1 MRRLSRR
8 SPAKTGG
15 RTGKIGHPGGER
27 RTGAPPA
34 IRPWQMGN
42 SPVRE
47 GVGMDVTAGLE
58 RYLRHHRA
66 EGSTAKTQENHT
78 ISIGQFAA
86 WLAREG
92 RSGDLADLDADALRV
107 YIEHLRARGLA
118 QASVATKV
126 RSLKAFGKWLVREEY
141 VGKDPFGRVGQ
152 TKVDDTAKATLTP
165 AEVDRLLAT
174 CDRRRVVGARDF
186 ALILLL
192 FSTGLRAGEAVA
204 LRRDDLDGDKGLI
217 TVRRGKGG
225 KFRVVPLGRTV
236 ERAIDKYL
244 DHPRRRQYGRSPL
257 LFLTD
262 DGNPLDPNHLWH
274 LLERRGKRAGVH
286 AHPHKFRHSAAI
298 QYLRSGGRV
307 EVLRSMLGH
316 TTLDMTLHYARIVG
330 LDLAEAH
337 ATADPA
343 RSLKTRV

>member
-1 MRRLSRR
+1 
-8 SPAKTGG
+8 
-15 RTGKIGHPGGER
+15 
-27 RTGAPPA
+27 
-34 IRPWQMGN
+34 MGN
-42 SPVRE
+42 SPVRK
-47 GVGMDVTAGLE
+47 GVLMDVTTGLE

-225 KFRVVPLGRTV
+225 KFRVVPLGRPV

-316 TTLDMTLHYARIVG
+316 TTLDMTLHYARIAG

>member
-1 MRRLSRR
+1 MTGKIGF
-8 SPAKTGG
+8 PDDGG
-15 RTGKIGHPGGER
+15 RTGIH
-27 RTGAPPA
+27 PA

-47 GVGMDVTAGLE
+47 GVGMDVTTGLA

-78 ISIGQFAA
+78 ISIGQFVA

-92 RSGDLADLDADALRV
+92 RSGDLDDLDADSLRT
-107 YIEHLRARGLA
+107 YIEQLRARGLA

-141 VGKDPFGRVGQ
+141 LGKDPFGRVGQ
-152 TKVDDTAKATLTP
+152 TKVDDTAKAALSP
-165 AEVDRLLAT
+165 DEVDRLLAT

-192 FSTGLRAGEAVA
+192 FSTGLRAGEVVA

-225 KFRVVPLGRTV
+225 KFRVVPLGRPV
-236 ERAIDKYL
+236 ERALDKYL
-244 DHPRRRQYGRSPL
+244 DHPRRRRYERSPL

-262 DGNPLDPNHLWH
+262 DGSPLDPNHLWH

-307 EVLRSMLGH
+307 ETLKAMLGH

-330 LDLAEAH
+330 LDLSTAH
-337 ATADPA
+337 ETCDPA